1 MRGCSI
7 TSTREYRLLLKK
19 NAQRRW
25 ETRECQSRGLD
36 SMRCWLIS
44 LLTDEGERPSNLAI
58 DRAD

>member
-1 MRGCSI
+1 MG
-7 TSTREYRLLLKK
+7 
-19 NAQRRW
+19 RRW